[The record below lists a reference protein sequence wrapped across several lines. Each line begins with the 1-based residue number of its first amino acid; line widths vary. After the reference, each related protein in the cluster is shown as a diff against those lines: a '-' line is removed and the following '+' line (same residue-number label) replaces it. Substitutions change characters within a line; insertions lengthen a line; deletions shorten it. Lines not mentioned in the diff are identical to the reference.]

1 MQAKAVF
8 IDKDGTLLE
17 NVPYNVDPGEVR
29 LMSGA
34 LQAQII
40 FTGDESEQALI
51 DGIREMLPGTSHSFA
66 GELNLGELGALIALA
81 PLLIVNNT
89 GPAHI
94 AAALG
99 TPVVNQYALTNPQ
112 HRPWQVASR
121 VLSHDVPCKYCYQS
135 VCPWGHHACLAQVP
149 PEAVYAAVCEL
160 LAQPTEPAPFAA
172 VG

>member
-1 MQAKAVF
+1 LALILEPMQAKAVF

-34 LQAQII
+34 LQGQII

-51 DGIREMLPGTSHSFA
+51 DGIRETLPGTSHSFA

-99 TPVVNQYALTNPQ
+99 TPVVNLYALTNPQ
-112 HRPWQVASR
+112 HRPLAGGKPRAQPRCAVQILLPKRLSVGTPCVARTGAARSR
-121 VLSHDVPCKYCYQS
+121 VCGRV
-135 VCPWGHHACLAQVP
+135 
-149 PEAVYAAVCEL
+149 
-160 LAQPTEPAPFAA
+160 
-172 VG
+172 

>member
-1 MQAKAVF
+1 M
-8 IDKDGTLLE
+8 
-17 NVPYNVDPGEVR
+17 
-29 LMSGA
+29 
-34 LQAQII
+34 
-40 FTGDESEQALI
+40 
-51 DGIREMLPGTSHSFA
+51 
-66 GELNLGELGALIALA
+66 IALA

-99 TPVVNQYALTNPQ
+99 TPVVDLYALTNPQ

-149 PEAVYAAVCEL
+149 PEAVYVAACEL
-160 LAQPTEPAPFAA
+160 LAQPSEPAPFAA
-172 VG
+172 VS